1 MEGPDGLPDGGA
13 DSRAHSAGAVV
24 GGVRRSS
31 AFDPVDQVGQQELPG
46 PGLRVAIAVC
56 PWVPMLHGLDPSSS
70 EASSGTDPSSIVEC
84 VAIKDKTSIEIRSQ
98 ASSFF
103 IYKRRIGAAAIP
115 WLCCSF
121 DGNACSFRT
130 NCNETRRSTELKMP
144 IVLAPIYF

>member
-103 IYKRRIGAAAIP
+103 I
-115 WLCCSF
+115 
-121 DGNACSFRT
+121 
-130 NCNETRRSTELKMP
+130 
-144 IVLAPIYF
+144 